1 MTQFAQSLVDA
12 LSLGAL
18 YGLAALAIGLVFG
31 VMRLVNFAHGEII
44 TAAAYTLIFTWD
56 KGALVSIVLS
66 VIAAM
71 VLAVLMEFFVFR
83 RLRTSTPATLLIA
96 SFGLS
101 FLLQRVYE
109 SVFGTNVRTA
119 PVANGLSGSVNVLG
133 LRLQILSLVTI
144 ILTAVLLVG
153 VHSFLTRTSM
163 GLQVRAASADF
174 RTARLLGV
182 RANADNFEDASKV
195 RANRVIMLTFAL
207 SGVLAAA
214 VAFVMTAQ
222 TGAVGPTFGMPLTV
236 LALVGAVIGGINRI
250 NGALVGGFAM
260 GFASSMFSSWLPQGV
275 VQFRD
280 AFVFLLVIV
289 VLLVKP
295 QGLLAG
301 AGTVER
307 T

>member
-182 RANADNFEDASKV
+182 RAN
-195 RANRVIMLTFAL
+195 RVIMLTFAL